1 MKPTPW
7 KAPIEKESPT
17 EVASARSRPGKV
29 MLIGMDRNHV
39 IERRFQAAGYE
50 VLCAENREA
59 ALEIARRQ
67 ALDGALLLSQKSL
80 LNVAETIFNLRDLC
94 PAAEVIVLLR
104 HGAKTSKRFLRQMLN
119 HRFAG
124 SEVMTRRE
132 LQQHLLEPH
141 FLSRQQA
148 AQ

>member
-7 KAPIEKESPT
+7 KVPIEKESPLA
-17 EVASARSRPGKV
+17 VASARSRPGKV

-50 VLCAENREA
+50 VLCAGNREA
-59 ALEIARRQ
+59 ALEIARHQ

-80 LNVAETIFNLRDLC
+80 LNVAEIIFNLRDLC
-94 PAAEVIVLLR
+94 PATEIIVLLR
-104 HGAKTSKRFLRQMLN
+104 HGAKTSKRLLRQMLN

-132 LQQHLLEPH
+132 LQQRLHEPH
-141 FLSRQQA
+141 FLSRRQTA
-148 AQ
+148 H